1 MSRLPLERAAKR
13 GSNQFAARWTIFHVA
28 KGAVLAIRV
37 TLIASS
43 LALAGCGS
51 ESPVEHTNAT
61 TTDRLDEISQ
71 NITEFDGTTSTTA
84 PSTPDELGQSMR
96 AGAADRPRPR

>member
-1 MSRLPLERAAKR
+1 L
-13 GSNQFAARWTIFHVA
+13 
-28 KGAVLAIRV
+28 AVRF

-51 ESPVEHTNAT
+51 QSPVEHTNAT
-61 TTDRLDEISQ
+61 TTDRLNEISQ
-71 NITEFDGTTSTTA
+71 NTTEFDGATQATT

-96 AGAADRPRPR
+96 AGAATRPRQH